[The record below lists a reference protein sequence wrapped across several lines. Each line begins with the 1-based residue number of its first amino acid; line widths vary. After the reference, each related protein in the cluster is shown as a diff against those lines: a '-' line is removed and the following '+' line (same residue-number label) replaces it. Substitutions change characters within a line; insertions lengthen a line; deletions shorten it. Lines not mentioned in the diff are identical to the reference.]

1 MAQCPNGFFN
11 SQGLCLPEN
20 DDQRALYLAN
30 PNTSS
35 PFDYQNFKLTLL
47 WSALTAAG
55 LGLLWTI
62 ISFCFP
68 KFAPIIAHIMGAL
81 VLIALGVLVLVLWDG
96 YKIY

>member
-1 MAQCPNGFFN
+1 M
-11 SQGLCLPEN
+11 S
-20 DDQRALYLAN
+20 N
-30 PNTSS
+30 PNVSS
-35 PFDYQNFKLTLL
+35 PFDYENFKQTLI

-96 YKIY
+96 YKIYL